1 LASCDIQELNRAAAL
16 FSRKVSIA
24 SRVAAKTL
32 HHEEVRD
39 KETLCLIQDN
49 ERSRKENEALKEL
62 QPLYQE
68 KIQCL
73 ETKAK
78 DYEALF
84 EKMRGTIE
92 ENEKILENLRREV
105 EKGTNKKASLSNQ
118 VKLLQAEGKKKD
130 ETIGNLCSQ
139 VTRDEEI
146 VNSIHE
152 RSELIYK
159 EYKATLATFGAELL
173 PLPVPDDTDVAEKGI
188 EVLCSWLLNEFSGLK
203 DAIATASGNSAVVT
217 CESVISIP
225 DREGCSDIKKLCSKD
240 YSYPTY
246 DELGSNIVRVQAA
259 KKMFLR
265 RFQKV
270 SGREAVQA
278 IAASRLE
285 KA

>member
-1 LASCDIQELNRAAAL
+1 MASCDIQELNRAAAL
-16 FSRKVSIA
+16 FSRKASIA

-32 HHEEVRD
+32 HHEEEVRD
-39 KETLCLIQDN
+39 KQTLCLIQDN
-49 ERSRKENEALKEL
+49 ERLRKENEALKEL

-73 ETKAK
+73 ETEAK

-139 VTRDEEI
+139 VTHDEEI
-146 VNSIHE
+146 VNSIDE

-173 PLPVPDDTDVAEKGI
+173 PLPVPDDTDV
-188 EVLCSWLLNEFSGLK
+188 VLCSWLLNEFSGLK
-203 DAIATASGNSAVVT
+203 DVIATASGNSAVVT

-265 RFQKV
+265 RF
-270 SGREAVQA
+270 
-278 IAASRLE
+278 
-285 KA
+285 